1 MIRMQFDGSSRA
13 EAIKECSTV
22 VEKLREYIPITQDD
36 ALPAPYQPPAEVS
49 APAIQVGHFT
59 TQ

>member
-13 EAIKECSTV
+13 EAINECSTV

-36 ALPAPYQPPAEVS
+36 ALPAPNQSPAEVS

-59 TQ
+59 NQ